1 MGFLPTN
8 EPPNLFVFSLESY
21 PIGSGWLFVLHRIT
35 EREEDAVARGQYKE
49 WLTKDGLLRIESWAR
64 DGLTDEQI
72 AKNIGIVTSTFYVW
86 KNKYPEFSD
95 ALKKGK
101 RPIDVEVENT
111 LLKVIHGYEYQE
123 KDEWIEVDDMG
134 QERRKVVLKTRYAKP
149 DTTAIIFWLKA
160 RKPDIWRGMTKEFKE
175 KLKAETEHLKADTK
189 LKQHEAKVLDE
200 EVAGGDQVFFID
212 SSEEMEAWLREH
224 HTEQTE
230 RED

>member
-1 MGFLPTN
+1 M
-8 EPPNLFVFSLESY
+8 
-21 PIGSGWLFVLHRIT
+21 
-35 EREEDAVARGQYKE
+35 
-49 WLTKDGLLRIESWAR
+49 
-64 DGLTDEQI
+64 
-72 AKNIGIVTSTFYVW
+72 
-86 KNKYPEFSD
+86 
-95 ALKKGK
+95 
-101 RPIDVEVENT
+101 
-111 LLKVIHGYEYQE
+111 
-123 KDEWIEVDDMG
+123 
-134 QERRKVVLKTRYAKP
+134 
-149 DTTAIIFWLKA
+149 KA

>member
-1 MGFLPTN
+1 M
-8 EPPNLFVFSLESY
+8 
-21 PIGSGWLFVLHRIT
+21 
-35 EREEDAVARGQYKE
+35 ARARYKE
-49 WLTKDGLLRIESWAR
+49 YLTKDGLLELESWAR

-72 AKNIGIVTSTFYVW
+72 ANNIGIARTTLYDW
-86 KNKYPEFSD
+86 KNKYKDIAD

-101 RPIDVEVENT
+101 RPVDVEVENT
-111 LLKVIHGYEYQE
+111 LLRVIHGYEYEE
-123 KDEWIEVDDMG
+123 KDEWIEIDESG
-134 QERRKVVLKTRYAKP
+134 RKRKKVIRKTRYAKP